1 MIHSKNLKLKNI
13 PYPVLTNLRNSK
25 KKIKNITGKIHLQLD
40 CENDF
45 VFNSSFNEKKIKYY
59 KNYNNEQSNSSI
71 FQKHLSNI
79 IKILKTKFVKDSK
92 IIEIGCGKGTF
103 FKFLEKNF
111 RFVRGFDTTY
121 DGKSKKILKRYVTDN
136 DVIDEELIILRHT
149 LEHIPNPYD
158 FLNFLKTIS
167 INDPYVLIEV
177 PDFNWIK
184 KHQTFFDITYEHV
197 NYFTLKTFQKM
208 FSNKIFLKKKVFNNQ
223 YLLIIAKL
231 SNLKNNFNSTAKYKT
246 LSISK
251 IFPSLF
257 KKINS
262 LNKIEQNIFIWGA
275 GTKGLMFAIYLKI
288 LNPKV
293 FKKIKFAI
301 DIDKK
306 KHDKFLQI
314 VDLKII
320 SPNKLLKTIKTND
333 TLIVSNS
340 NYLKEIQSFIKKK
353 TNTPIFYKC
362 ID

>member
-1 MIHSKNLKLKNI
+1 MSYSKNSKLKNI
-13 PYPVLTNLRNSK
+13 PYPTLTNLRNSK
-25 KKIKNITGKIHLQLD
+25 KKIKNTTGKIHLQLD
-40 CENDF
+40 CKNDF
-45 VFNSSFNEKKIKYY
+45 VFNSSFDEKKIKYS

-79 IKILKTKFVKDSK
+79 IKILKSKFVRGSK

-103 FKFLEKNF
+103 FKILKKNF
-111 RFVRGFDTTY
+111 KFVRGFDTTY
-121 DGKSKKILKRYVTDN
+121 DGKSKDILKRYVTDY
-136 DVIDEELIILRHT
+136 DVIDEDLIILRHT

-158 FLNFLKTIS
+158 FLNFLKKIS
-167 INDPYVLIEV
+167 TNDPYVLIEV

-184 KHQTFFDITYEHV
+184 KYQTFFDITYEHV
-197 NYFTLKTFQKM
+197 NYFTLETFQKM

-231 SNLKNNFNSTAKYKT
+231 SNLKKNYKGIIKYKT

-251 IFPSLF
+251 LFPSLI

-262 LNKIEQNIFIWGA
+262 LNNIEQNIYIWGA

-293 FKKIKFAI
+293 FKKVKFVI
-301 DIDKK
+301 DIDEKK
-306 KHDKFLQI
+306 QNKFLQI
-314 VDLKII
+314 VDLRII
-320 SPNKLLKTIKTND
+320 SPEKLLKLIKIND
-333 TLIVSNS
+333 TLIVANS
-340 NYLKEIQSFIKKK
+340 NYLTEIQSFIKKK
-353 TNTPIFYKC
+353 TNTSIFYKY